1 MTAIPLHPGARV
13 ILSDEDV
20 QVVFPVEMR
29 AGFEP
34 GDPGAGMLAL
44 AQRLHTLSVQ
54 LELLSMG
61 YRRRP

>member
-1 MTAIPLHPGARV
+1 MTTIPLRPGARLL
-13 ILSDEDV
+13 LSEEDV
-20 QVVFPVEMR
+20 QVVFPDEMR
-29 AGFEP
+29 ASFDP
-34 GDPGAGMLAL
+34 GNPGAGMLAL